1 MKVTQMKVRD
11 LIPGDVLEH
20 EGDHSLFVFIGTT
33 DHPLFPKMKMVIWW
47 QWNRGYVL
55 DALDERQELPF
66 IKMQRYPDKAGAEQ
80 VLRLA
85 LLTWQQSGMSLRPPS

>member
-1 MKVTQMKVRD
+1 MKVSD

-20 EGDHSLFVFIGTT
+20 EGDHSLFVFVSKT
-33 DHPLFPKMKMVIWW
+33 DHPLFPNMQMVIWW

-55 DALDERQELPF
+55 DALSIHQELPF
-66 IKMQRYPDKAGAEQ
+66 TSLSRYPDKADKDQ
-80 VLRLA
+80 VLRMA